1 MHVCWISINKS
12 RFLTPH
18 VRKLNPVYNS
28 LYMQKNRPRSIAF
41 EQLPFSYIY
50 SSTGLCPTRSITVI
64 YEFLKNRK
72 VFFTFPCCFYQFS
85 PKARNCGE
93 YFERILTYQNIFT
106 SFTILS
112 IKYKTLNILE
122 RLNFWYLFD
131 VFI

>member
-1 MHVCWISINKS
+1 MCWISINKS

-18 VRKLNPVYNS
+18 VRKLNPVIILYICRKIDQDQLLLNS
-28 LYMQKNRPRSIAF
+28 FHSVIFIPR
-41 EQLPFSYIY
+41 QVYVQ
-50 SSTGLCPTRSITVI
+50 TRSITVI

-72 VFFTFPCCFYQFS
+72 VFFTFPCCFYQSS

-122 RLNFWYLFD
+122 RFNFWYLFD
-131 VFI
+131 VFV